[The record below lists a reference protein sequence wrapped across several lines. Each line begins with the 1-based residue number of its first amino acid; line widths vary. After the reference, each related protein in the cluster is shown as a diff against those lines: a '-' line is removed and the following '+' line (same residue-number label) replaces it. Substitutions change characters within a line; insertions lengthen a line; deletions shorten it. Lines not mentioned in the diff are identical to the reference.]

1 MHQRIILHILCGWLI
16 TRTSSATSTSPNTND
31 SAPTSP
37 YALDCAIRP
46 VDVSVRDEVV
56 RLLETGVKM
65 IEYDL
70 KFNGYYDEMLN
81 RKGGSNFKWSHWV
94 RTMNSQARSLL
105 MLNENYELLSLGAM
119 RIGVELMEVAMYDE
133 PDGCIGALS
142 VQDTTALIRETLLY
156 DFKEIDRTQPKP
168 TKSLGTAE
176 HVCNMYVRDDAGY
189 ASFVYNCCH
198 YDPDGVLIC
207 KDIVRGVW
215 MNILM
220 IFTIVIKVMIILYSP
235 LLVPGTLYRKKFTAA
250 EYHYHVKDK
259 KKLKVVATRFPES
272 YESPNKNVKLGR
284 VQGMEYFKTMLN
296 TMKLDK
302 VYEVELNDFRLSVSQ
317 HRLIREN
324 CVPVGVFRYLYNN
337 FCRCKIRFT
346 DTLKPCCDKSICGNL
361 NPGFGMVPW
370 HKCLRTFM
378 KLIQIV
384 LLAVPWILRIVVYTN
399 FEHDSITYKREV
411 ANAMG
416 LKAPFEGSF
425 TLHLTPFH
433 GIFLVC
439 YIVLALDSLVYGVV
453 TEAVQE
459 KFKMVLR
466 DCLRDM
472 KEKSKLGV
480 CSWAMNLALV
490 PFDTLGIL
498 GFLLVVPFWIILS
511 PLFSVVFIFY
521 FVPTI
526 NLTLRLLIQLFIFL
540 CPDSF
545 TMRFKIMKAKSQPMN
560 EKLRLNKLGQE
571 ENFRKKDGLSKVDIV
586 VQFFAIIV
594 VIISFWSLTLL
605 AMECISFFVEVGV
618 YTLIG
623 IIINAGVTVRYI
635 SVIFLLTFY
644 VRDTFGKLYKKYLN
658 FYKVITSHI
667 LEHEK
672 DKITDTAQADAMS
685 QENTVFR
692 VECENNSKP
701 DIYLMVRDGII
712 KWQTSGFLVFLDQ
725 EDTPYFSEKFFF
737 EAIEMKY
744 HGCPGPLYRNVF
756 RTFVE
761 FSKIILFLAFFIV
774 VIMAFGDV
782 YNISSTNQML
792 ATVAGGLMPIVFR
805 HVFANKGT
813 DPNFNANSVQFQA
826 EFNAAL
832 RRFQQSWPV
841 YDIVP
846 IRYRELHSRYS
857 MAVDPNKEEFVDAN
871 DQSRD
876 ATDNNNDV
884 TERIMMTSSTHS
896 LDKNDNEVD
905 LVVDV
910 SNFSDRYRAKFATK
924 AHNGSLS
931 MLAESYRDPEAQKMI
946 RSNVYEI

>member
-1 MHQRIILHILCGWLI
+1 MCRGTVVQMVLGWFVALV
-16 TRTSSATSTSPNTND
+16 SSNIAVGLNSTD
-31 SAPTSP
+31 QAPSKTMTIN
-37 YALDCAIRP
+37 CTIRP
-46 VDVSVRDEVV
+46 VDASVRDKVV

-70 KFNGYYDEMLN
+70 KFDDYPDRVLN
-81 RKGGSNFKWSHWV
+81 TKGGMSYRLSHWV

-119 RIGVELMEVAMYDE
+119 RIGVETMEVAMYDE

-142 VQDTTALIRETLLY
+142 AQDTAALIRETLLY

-176 HVCNMYVRDDAGY
+176 HVCNMYVRDDDGY

-207 KDIVRGVW
+207 KDIVREVW
-215 MNILM
+215 MNVLVMFTVFIKIL
-220 IFTIVIKVMIILYSP
+220 IVLFSP
-235 LLVPGTLYRKKFTAA
+235 LLIPEKVYLKKFTAT
-250 EYHYHVKDK
+250 EYHYYTKAQEK
-259 KKLKVVATRFPES
+259 KTIRVVVTRFPES
-272 YESPNKNVKLGR
+272 FDCANKVVKIDR
-284 VQGMEYFKTMLN
+284 IQSMDFFKTMLN
-296 TMKLDK
+296 TMKLNK
-302 VYEVELNDFRLSVSQ
+302 IYEVELNDLRLSVSQ
-317 HRLIREN
+317 HRLLREN

-346 DTLKPCCDKSICGNL
+346 ETLKPCCDQNICGNL

-384 LLAVPWILRIVVYTN
+384 LLAVPWILRILIYTS
-399 FEHDSITYKREV
+399 FEHDSITQRREV
-411 ANAMG
+411 AHAMG
-416 LKAPFEGSF
+416 LKTPFERSF

-433 GIFLVC
+433 GIFLIC
-439 YIVLALDSLVYGVV
+439 YIILAVDSLVYGAL
-453 TEAVQE
+453 TKAFQE

-466 DCLRDM
+466 DCFRDM

-480 CSWAMNLALV
+480 CSWAMDLALV
-490 PFDTLGIL
+490 PFDSLGIL
-498 GFLLVVPFWIILS
+498 GFILVVPFWIILS

-521 FVPTI
+521 FIPTI
-526 NLTLRLLIQLFIFL
+526 NLTMRLLIQLFIFL
-540 CPDSF
+540 CPLSF
-545 TMRFKIMKAKSQPMN
+545 TMRCKIFKARSEPMN
-560 EKLRLNKLGQE
+560 EKLLLNKLSEQ
-571 ENFRKKDGLSKVDIV
+571 ENFRQKGDLSKTELFLQFV
-586 VQFFAIIV
+586 VILG
-594 VIISFWSLTLL
+594 VIISFWSLTFL

-623 IIINAGVTVRYI
+623 IIINADVTVRYI
-635 SVIFLLTFY
+635 SVIFLLVLY
-644 VRDTFGKLYKKYLN
+644 VRDCFGKVYKKYLN

-672 DKITDTAQADAMS
+672 DKITDTAQADAMC

-737 EAIEMKY
+737 EAVEMKY
-744 HGCPGPLYRNVF
+744 HGCPGPLYRNIF
-756 RTFVE
+756 GTFLE
-761 FSKIILFLAFFIV
+761 FFKLILFLSFFVIV
-774 VIMAFGDV
+774 VMAFGDV

-792 ATVAGGLMPIVFR
+792 ATVAGGLMPVIFR
-805 HVFANKGT
+805 HVFAGKGT
-813 DPNFNANSVQFQA
+813 DPTLNTDSVQFQA
-826 EFNAAL
+826 EFNATL

-846 IRYRELHSRYS
+846 IKYRELHSRYS
-857 MAVDPNKEEFVDAN
+857 MAADLDKEEFVDGN
-871 DQSRD
+871 GHPRD
-876 ATDNNNDV
+876 ADNNNDV
-884 TERIMMTSSTHS
+884 TEQMLMTSSTHNS
-896 LDKNDNEVD
+896 SDKNESEVD

-910 SNFSDRYRAKFATK
+910 SNFSERFRAKFVAN
-924 AHNGSLS
+924 ASAGSMS
-931 MLAESYRDPEAQKMI
+931 MLQDI
-946 RSNVYEI
+946 